1 MTIVLNGE
9 QLKIDGMEAVETS
22 NPEFVSAMRLYALQY
37 AAKYGEVSSNELRA
51 EARNRGIEPE
61 HPNAW
66 GSVFNTP
73 ALVSCGFTT
82 ATTPSCH
89 ARIIRIWKLA

>member
-37 AAKYGEVSSNELRA
+37 AAKYGEVSANELRT
-51 EARNRGIEPE
+51 EARNRGICPE

-89 ARIIRIWKLA
+89 ARIIRIWRLA